1 MDEAAH
7 GPRSR
12 RSGTVSRGASFYPK
26 GDRTMGDDKQPLES
40 EQINRD
46 KWRGGETLIPPSAA
60 PGHTLPES
68 ERDRATDDA
77 GGHGAQAAPSVIPP
91 PD

>member
-7 GPRSR
+7 GPRSP

-40 EQINRD
+40 EQVNRD
-46 KWRGGETLIPPSAA
+46 KWRGGETLIPSSEA

-68 ERDRATDDA
+68 ERDRATDEA
-77 GGHGAQAAPSVIPP
+77 AGHGAQAAPDIIPP